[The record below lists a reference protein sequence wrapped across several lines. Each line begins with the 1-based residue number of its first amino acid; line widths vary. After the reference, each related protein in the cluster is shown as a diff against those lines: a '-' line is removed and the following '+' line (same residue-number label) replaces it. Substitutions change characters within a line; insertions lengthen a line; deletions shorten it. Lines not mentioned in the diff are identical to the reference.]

1 MALPL
6 PHPTQEK
13 GLHTTQQVLFS
24 GLCKHM
30 RETCISGI
38 LTQKT
43 VTGYTNNCIKKRKRT
58 WANTGTK
65 RQSFFPI
72 ESPSER
78 KYASSLNKFARPAW
92 YVN

>member
-30 RETCISGI
+30 WETCISGI
-38 LTQKT
+38 LRQKT
-43 VTGYTNNCIKKRKRT
+43 VTGYTNNCIKKRKKKT
-58 WANTGTK
+58 
-65 RQSFFPI
+65 
-72 ESPSER
+72 
-78 KYASSLNKFARPAW
+78 
-92 YVN
+92 